1 MLTTEWQRVE
11 EPNEWTGVVRVR
23 HLRKYS
29 NHEDAARVY
38 SQIYELDGRI
48 YWSANIYI
56 PFRPDLSR
64 LAYGTYA
71 AIPGAMAVAK
81 MRASRLA
88 MDTLRKAGKLT
99 LAA

>member
-1 MLTTEWQRVE
+1 MMTTQWQRVE
-11 EPNEWTGVVRVR
+11 ELNEWTGNIKVR

-29 NHEDAARVY
+29 DHEDAARVY

-48 YWSANIYI
+48 YWSANIFI

-88 MDTLRKAGKLT
+88 MDTLRKAGAHT